1 MDEVVLRRNGISLG
15 RERPLRFAGGCLG
28 FLGTVA
34 LSLMAM
40 GWPPPAP
47 VWVCVVA
54 VPAVALFP
62 WKALAADRASI
73 TVGAGPGGEELDW
86 DTVTRV
92 MVDEWPGAVI
102 VGVRT
107 RPDGA
112 SSVRPDDQPNRF
124 LRTLRVGRTLGD
136 RPFAL
141 SAEVTLGG
149 RSAAYVAERIG
160 WVAPVPVAWAG
171 EARPSYRVR
180 APRRSV
186 LPFAV
191 LAIAW
196 IGGVGTGMVL
206 SVLHDHP
213 GALLPLVLVGAGAL
227 LTIADLLVP
236 RWILVGSGAGLYI
249 DGEFLAGDEI
259 EAVEVVTVREGTE
272 LRIRFTPGTPAAEVA
287 PAVHRTLRHV
297 RLDPARLAAGLPS
310 AVRVDATG

>member
-34 LSLMAM
+34 LTLMAM

-47 VWVCVVA
+47 GRVWVA
-54 VPAVALFP
+54 AFPAVALFP

-92 MVDEWPGAVI
+92 MVDEWPRAVI

-124 LRTLRVGRTLGD
+124 LRALRVGRTLGD

-141 SAEVTLGG
+141 SAEVTLGAG
-149 RSAAYVAERIG
+149 RRPTWRSGSDG
-160 WVAPVPVAWAG
+160 W
-171 EARPSYRVR
+171 RPS
-180 APRRSV
+180 RS
-186 LPFAV
+186 
-191 LAIAW
+191 
-196 IGGVGTGMVL
+196 
-206 SVLHDHP
+206 P
-213 GALLPLVLVGAGAL
+213 GP
-227 LTIADLLVP
+227 TK
-236 RWILVGSGAGLYI
+236 
-249 DGEFLAGDEI
+249 
-259 EAVEVVTVREGTE
+259 
-272 LRIRFTPGTPAAEVA
+272 
-287 PAVHRTLRHV
+287 
-297 RLDPARLAAGLPS
+297 PARGERRRALH
-310 AVRVDATG
+310 RR